1 MSRAPRVDVEFPS
14 QLDGTTLRGWWYPPT
29 GVPSASGA
37 AVPGVV
43 MAHGFSA
50 VKEMG
55 LEPMADALA
64 AAGFAVLAY
73 DHRNLGASDG
83 EPRQEIDIWAQARD
97 YRSAFDWLAARPE
110 VDAARI
116 ALWGSSYSGGE
127 VIVVGAADRRVA
139 AVVAQVPFAG
149 VATDYSEEQLAEWT
163 VLRDAVLSGERG
175 APADAFGPIAVVC
188 EDEGGSAF
196 LAQSESW
203 RWFSA
208 EGGRPGSTWRNQVT
222 IRSDGGPAVFDPG
235 LAVAH
240 LAPTPLLMIVA
251 TEDRLAPTDVA
262 FASFA
267 RAGEPR
273 ELVLVEGDHFVPYG
287 GEAFD
292 VCRDATIA
300 FLGIAFERSRLDD

>member
-1 MSRAPRVDVEFPS
+1 
-14 QLDGTTLRGWWYPPT
+14 
-29 GVPSASGA
+29 
-37 AVPGVV
+37 
-43 MAHGFSA
+43 
-50 VKEMG
+50 
-55 LEPMADALA
+55 MADALA
-64 AAGFAVLAY
+64 AAGFAALAY

-97 YRSAFDWLAARPE
+97 YRSAFDWLSARPE
-110 VDAARI
+110 VDAARV

-149 VATDYSEEQLAEWT
+149 IATEYTDEQLAAWP
-163 VLRDAVLSGERG
+163 VLRDALLSGERG
-175 APADAFGPIAVVC
+175 APADPFGPIAVVC
-188 EDEGGSAF
+188 QDEGGAAF
-196 LAQSESW
+196 LPQAESW

-208 EGGRPGSTWRNQVT
+208 EGRRPGSTWRNEVT
-222 IRSDGGPAVFDPG
+222 IRTDGGPVFFDPG
-235 LAVAH
+235 LAIAH

-251 TEDRLAPTDVA
+251 TEDRLAATDVA
-262 FASFA
+262 LAAAA
-267 RAGEPR
+267 RAGEPT

-300 FLGIAFERSRLDD
+300 FLRSALERSRLDD

>member
-1 MSRAPRVDVEFPS
+1 VSGFTRVDVELPS
-14 QLDGTTLRGWWYPPT
+14 SIDGTVLRGWSYTPVGADT
-29 GVPSASGA
+29 GAPG
-37 AVPGVV
+37 PGVV

-55 LEPMADALA
+55 LEAMADALA

-97 YRSAFDWLAARPE
+97 YRSAFDWLAARPA
-110 VDAARI
+110 VDATRI

-127 VIVVGAADRRVA
+127 VLVVGAADRRVA

-149 VATDYSEEQLAEWT
+149 ITTEYSDADLAGWPA
-163 VLRDAVLSGERG
+163 LRDALLTGARG
-175 APADAFGPIAVVC
+175 APADPFGPIAVVC
-188 EDEGGSAF
+188 EEEGGAAF
-196 LAQSESW
+196 LAQPESW
-203 RWFSA
+203 RWFTA
-208 EGGRPGSTWRNQVT
+208 QGRLPGSAWRNEVT
-222 IRSDGGPAVFDPG
+222 VRNDGGPALFDPG
-235 LAVAH
+235 LAVGH

-251 TEDRLAPTDVA
+251 TEDRLAATDVA
-262 FASFA
+262 LAAFE
-267 RAGEPR
+267 RAGEPK

-287 GEAFD
+287 GDAFD

-300 FLGIAFERSRLDD
+300 FLRGALERSRPDD